1 MIRRLGRFLKPLL
14 LAVLT
19 LAVLPCVVEFW
30 LRWQEFRIG
39 RPILSGVPQ
48 DEFVAPSWKTHHQL
62 KPSRRLSIKN
72 PDTGEV
78 FETQT
83 NSFGLRGS
91 EPAIPKPLDTIRVV
105 VLGDETVLGLEV
117 ADEETFAVRLQEK
130 LTAAWRRPVEVIN
143 AAVPGDCPLISA
155 LRLRHE
161 LAALHPDLVICHF
174 DMSDVADDYSLR
186 RLTVLGR
193 GDEPLACPHPLLEK
207 PARGVGEK
215 VGDHFLSARFAQ
227 RKLADFWR
235 TKRPEEFT
243 DDIDSPL
250 GKYAWVMDDPP
261 DWSQYIQ
268 PAFSGLA
275 DVHKAASLSASRLL
289 ITTSPAPWQ
298 VSARASS
305 GRGVREACGIP
316 DGAVYQ
322 SELPFRALAES
333 EYVKQ
338 RGLVICDSSAAFREA
353 ANSDQLFLNNAP
365 RLSAAGHELYATTVA
380 RFLAENSHA
389 LPPPTANGNDPRA
402 IERR

>member
-14 LAVLT
+14 LAVLA
-19 LAVLPCVVEFW
+19 LALLPCVLEFW

-39 RPILSGVPQ
+39 RPILSGTPQ
-48 DEFVAPSWKTHHQL
+48 DNLITPSWLTHLQL
-62 KPSRRLSIKN
+62 KPLRRISIKN

-78 FETQT
+78 FDTQT
-83 NSFGLRGS
+83 NSFGLRGP
-91 EPAIPKPLDTIRVV
+91 EPAIPKPHDTIRVV

-117 ADEETFAVRLQEK
+117 ADEETFAVRLQEQ
-130 LTAAWRRPVEVIN
+130 LTAAWRRPVEIIN
-143 AAVPGDCPLISA
+143 AAVPGDCPLIAA

-161 LAALHPDLVICHF
+161 LAALRPDLVICHF

-207 PARGVGEK
+207 PIRGVGEK
-215 VGDHFLSARFAQ
+215 IGDHFLSARFAQ

-243 DDIDSPL
+243 DDIDSSL

-268 PAFSGLA
+268 QAFSGLA

-316 DGAVYQ
+316 DDTVYQ
-322 SELPFRALAES
+322 SALPFRLLTEF
-333 EYVKQ
+333 VKQ
-338 RGLVICDSSAAFREA
+338 RGLVICDSSAAFRDA
-353 ANSDQLFLNNAP
+353 PNSDQLFLSNAP

-380 RFLAENSHA
+380 RFLAENSHT

>member
-39 RPILSGVPQ
+39 RPILSGDRK
-48 DEFVAPSWKTHHQL
+48 DELVAPSWLTHHQL
-62 KPSRRLSIKN
+62 KPSRGIAIKN

-83 NSFGLRGS
+83 NSFGLRGL
-91 EPAIPKPLDTIRVV
+91 EPALPKPLDTIRVV

-117 ADEETFAVRLQEK
+117 ADEETFAVRLQEQ
-130 LTAAWRRPVEVIN
+130 LTAAWHRPVEVIN
-143 AAVPGDCPLISA
+143 AAVPGDCPLIAA

-207 PARGVGEK
+207 SARGVGEK

-243 DDIDSPL
+243 EDIDSPL

-261 DWSQYIQ
+261 DWSQYIPQ
-268 PAFSGLA
+268 AFSGLA
-275 DVHKAASLSASRLL
+275 DVHKAASLSGSRLL

-298 VSARASS
+298 ISARASS
-305 GRGVREACGIP
+305 GRGVRDACGIP
-316 DGAVYQ
+316 DDTVYQ
-322 SELPFRALAES
+322 SELPFRLLAEF
-333 EYVKQ
+333 VKQ
-338 RGLVICDSSAAFREA
+338 RGLVICDSSAAFRES
-353 ANSDQLFLNNAP
+353 ANLDQLFLNNAP

-389 LPPPTANGNDPRA
+389 LPLPTANGNDPHA